1 MLKKRTLG
9 GRNINS
15 YSMKTKRKNKHSRK
29 GGMYSKNAI
38 RTSIQKSTQS
48 LKSPNQWIHLDSRN
62 LSIPETESPVFYDSI
77 QSFYDNIQSKIVELV
92 SKLRKDIICSKIVSN
107 EIFSNK
113 TVYKNSYEKY
123 KKAIEGY
130 CDKNCSKSVIGF
142 FRHDLIQVLNI
153 MEKARNAH
161 IEKTKKQEEDNNFY
175 KTFGTSLLDVFSPTL
190 NTLQLKGE
198 ILKTPNRQFVSLTK
212 EEDEA
217 LERRL
222 KFFKHKKQENEKSI
236 AIVIQDMCYDL
247 CDFKVINNLFD
258 SSKRTSLKLLENIMK
273 AYIEIIANQNI
284 DKSSGIL
291 SIPDEVQDELPD
303 LSNDLSG
310 LSISKKGGRKRK
322 TCRKNIQL

>member
-1 MLKKRTLG
+1 
-9 GRNINS
+9 
-15 YSMKTKRKNKHSRK
+15 MKTKRRNKQTRK

-38 RTSIQKSTQS
+38 RTSINR
-48 LKSPNQWIHLDSRN
+48 PNQQIHVDIRN
-62 LSIPETESPVFYDSI
+62 LSIPETESAG
-77 QSFYDNIQSKIVELV
+77 FYDNIQSKIVELV
-92 SKLRKDIICSKIVSN
+92 SKLRKDIICSKILSN
-107 EIFSNK
+107 EIFTSS
-113 TVYKNSYEKY
+113 TIYKNSYEKY
-123 KKAIEGY
+123 KKALEGY
-130 CDKNCSKSVIGF
+130 CHKKCSKSVMGF
-142 FRHDLIQVLNI
+142 FHHDLIQVLNI
-153 MEKARNAH
+153 IEKTRNVH
-161 IEKTKKQEEDNNFY
+161 IEKTKKQERDNNFY

-198 ILKTPNRQFVSLTK
+198 ILKTPNRELVSLTK

-222 KFFKHKKQENEKSI
+222 KFFKHKKQENEISI
-236 AIVIQDMCYDL
+236 ATHIQTMCYDL

-258 SSKRTSLKLLENIMK
+258 SSKIASSKLLENIMK

>member
-1 MLKKRTLG
+1 
-9 GRNINS
+9 
-15 YSMKTKRKNKHSRK
+15 MKTKKKINHARK

-38 RTSIQKSTQS
+38 RTSINR
-48 LKSPNQWIHLDSRN
+48 PNQQIHIDTRN
-62 LSIPETESPVFYDSI
+62 LSIPETESPG
-77 QSFYDNIQSKIVELV
+77 FYDNIQSKIVELV
-92 SKLRKDIICSKIVSN
+92 SKLRKDIICSTILSN
-107 EIFSNK
+107 RL
-113 TVYKNSYEKY
+113 TDYKNSYEKY
-123 KKAIEGY
+123 KKALEGY
-130 CDKNCSKSVIGF
+130 CHKKCSKSVMGF
-142 FRHDLIQVLNI
+142 FHHDLIQVLNI
-153 MEKARNAH
+153 IEKARSVH
-161 IEKTKKQEEDNNFY
+161 IEKTKKQERDNNFY
-175 KTFGTSLLDVFSPTL
+175 KNFGTSLLDVFSPTL

-198 ILKTPNRQFVSLTK
+198 ILKTPNRELVSLTK

-303 LSNDLSG
+303 LSNDLSE

-322 TCRKNIQL
+322 TRRKNIQL